1 LDAVIET
8 IMAAL
13 AREIARHPSLDGI
26 VKIDFGAQGCI
37 FIDGTAQPN
46 VVGATTSK
54 SPDCTVTLSVETL
67 KRLKSREI
75 DPAAAFFQGK
85 LRVDGN
91 FGLAMK
97 LGPILQKLQD

>member
-13 AREIARHPSLDGI
+13 AREVADHPSLDGI
-26 VKIDFGAQGCI
+26 VKIDFGAHGCI
-37 FIDGTAQPN
+37 FVDGTVHPN
-46 VVGATTSK
+46 TVGETSDK

-67 KRLKSREI
+67 KRLKSRQI